1 MWGGILV
8 IYFNGERIEVG
19 KFPNGEA
26 MIKSEGLKLR
36 NDVNEI
42 RVNFK
47 GDEDIT
53 HLIFLKSHLDE
64 LGARCSLTFPYLPYS
79 RMDRTEGIML
89 FTLKHL
95 CRLINS
101 LNFESVTIY
110 EPHSEVSAAL
120 LDRVRVVNM
129 SITLAEGILRE
140 LKQGGEDVYLV
151 YPDAGAAKRYG
162 KQLSYDKVLT
172 ASKERDF
179 KTGFI
184 KNLEI
189 SGEVE
194 DKGFKA
200 IIVDDLC
207 SRGGT
212 FALTASRLREMG
224 AEEIYLVVTHCEDTV
239 FEGDLLK
246 GDLIKGICTTD
257 SILSK
262 GHEKIRV
269 YEI

>member
-1 MWGGILV
+1 MICL
-8 IYFNGERIEVG
+8 NGERIEVR

-26 MIKSEGLKLR
+26 MINSEALKLR
-36 NDVNEI
+36 DNANEV
-42 RVNFK
+42 RVNFEN
-47 GDEDIT
+47 DEDIT
-53 HLIFLKSHLDE
+53 HLVFLKGHLDE
-64 LGARCSLTFPYLPYS
+64 LRITCDLIIPYMPYS
-79 RMDRTEGIML
+79 RMDRTEGVMI

-95 CRLINS
+95 CKLINS

-110 EPHSEVSAAL
+110 EPHSEVCIAL
-120 LDRVRVVNM
+120 LDRVKVVDM
-129 SITLAEGILRE
+129 SKNLVEGLLID
-140 LKQGGEDVYLV
+140 LKTSGEVVYLV

-162 KQLSYDKVLT
+162 KQISYDKILT
-172 ASKERDF
+172 AMKERDF

-189 SGEVE
+189 IGNIESEN
-194 DKGFKA
+194 FKA

-212 FALTASRLREMG
+212 FVLTASKLKEMG
-224 AEEIYLVVTHCEDTV
+224 AAEIYLVITHCENTI
-239 FEGDLLK
+239 FQGDLLN
-246 GDLIKGICTTD
+246 GDLIKGIYTTN

-262 GHEKIRV
+262 DHEKIKV